1 MKNPKRGDLVEY
13 DFALGLVLEVDVRD
27 NRFAGGEF
35 IVCKVLF
42 TDGPH
47 WVNAKV
53 LHEPGPFLRLKASGD
68 GHSWKGSGA

>member
-13 DFALGLVLEVDVRD
+13 DFALGLVLEVDVRV
-27 NRFAGGEF
+27 NKHNHKFT
-35 IVCKVLF
+35 VCKVLF

-47 WVNAKV
+47 WCNAKV

>member
-13 DFALGLVLEVDVRD
+13 DFALGLVLEVDVRNNYKHD
-27 NRFAGGEF
+27 TKF

-68 GHSWKGSGA
+68 VNF

>member
-1 MKNPKRGDLVEY
+1 MPLQNPKRGDLVEY

-27 NRFAGGEF
+27 NRHNHKF

-53 LHEPGPFLRLKASGD
+53 LHEPGPFLRLRASD
-68 GHSWKGSGA
+68 VNF

>member
-1 MKNPKRGDLVEY
+1 MPLQNPKRGDLVEY
-13 DFALGLVLEVDVRD
+13 DFALGLVLDVDVRRSQHAPHD
-27 NRFAGGEF
+27 TKF

-42 TDGPH
+42 TDGPN

-68 GHSWKGSGA
+68 VNF

>member
-1 MKNPKRGDLVEY
+1 MPLQNPKRGDLVEY
-13 DFALGLVLEVDVRD
+13 DFALGLVLGVDVRSNHKD
-27 NRFAGGEF
+27 TGKF

-53 LHEPGPFLRLKASGD
+53 LHEPGPFLKLKAD
-68 GHSWKGSGA
+68 NVNF